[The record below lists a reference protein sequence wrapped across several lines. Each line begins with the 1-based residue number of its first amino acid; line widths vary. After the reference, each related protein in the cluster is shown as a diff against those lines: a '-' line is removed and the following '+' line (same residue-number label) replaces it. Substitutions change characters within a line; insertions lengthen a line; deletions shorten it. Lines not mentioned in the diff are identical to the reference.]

1 MSIHAFTPSELDII
15 YDAIFA
21 HMGGCTDDE
30 ESYNMCYTIIEKMH
44 TYSVMNQDE
53 V

>member
-1 MSIHAFTPSELDII
+1 MNIHTFNSRELDVI
-15 YDAIFA
+15 YDAMFA
-21 HMGGCTDDE
+21 HMGCTDDE
-30 ESYNMCYTIIEKMH
+30 ESYNACYAIIEKMH